1 MRHGYTVADMSRRAN
16 NGTLTAVGASALSSG
31 VFGASGSSD
40 VLRLT
45 AARGDRLST
54 TRNPHGAGNITACSL
69 TCWAR
74 FTAFTNAYNCIA
86 ETNDQNLENSNYQLA
101 VFAKSNGKLASY
113 AYQSLGAQSNYDG
126 TGNFTL
132 AVNTWYF
139 LAFVFRGSTR
149 QEGYVNGQLD
159 GTVASPVSSITGA
172 DKPVIWGGSN
182 QFLATSGASRLLD
195 ADMDEMC
202 RWDRDLSRGEINW
215 LYSQGR
221 GNLFRRRRQAV
232 YGVAVGGGGGVA
244 KPVLFHSYYMSQG
257 MRP

>member
-1 MRHGYTVADMSRRAN
+1 V
-16 NGTLTAVGASALSSG
+16 
-31 VFGASGSSD
+31 
-40 VLRLT
+40 
-45 AARGDRLST
+45 
-54 TRNPHGAGNITACSL
+54 
-69 TCWAR
+69 TCWAK
-74 FTAFTNAYNCIA
+74 FAAFANAYNCIA
-86 ETNDQNLENSNYQLA
+86 ETNDQNLDISNYQLA

-126 TGNFTL
+126 TGSFTL
-132 AVNTWYF
+132 VVNTWYF

-182 QFLATSGASRLLD
+182 QFLATSGAARLLD
-195 ADMDEMC
+195 ADLDEMC
-202 RWDRDLSRGEINW
+202 RWNRDLTRGEIQW

-232 YGVAVGGGGGVA
+232 YGIASGGGGIT
-244 KPVLFHSYYMSQG
+244 S
-257 MRP
+257 RPYAWQSARIIGAGR